1 MTALLA
7 LSVDDQRYALPLSA
21 VERIVRIVEVTPL
34 PSAPEIVAGVVNVH
48 GRVIPV
54 VDLRK
59 RFTLREREIA
69 LSDQLIVAHTAT
81 RPVALIVDAVTGVVD
96 CAEEDVIAA
105 EAIVPGTAYL
115 QGVAKLKDGM
125 ILIHDLNT
133 LLSLE
138 EEQSLDAAINA
149 I

>member
-1 MTALLA
+1 M
-7 LSVDDQRYALPLSA
+7 
-21 VERIVRIVEVTPL
+21 
-34 PSAPEIVAGVVNVH
+34 
-48 GRVIPV
+48 
-54 VDLRK
+54 
-59 RFTLREREIA
+59 
-69 LSDQLIVAHTAT
+69 
-81 RPVALIVDAVTGVVD
+81 TGVVD

-115 QGVAKLKDGM
+115 RGVAKLKDGM